1 MDFQT
6 KVVNAM
12 VQVEKGCSLKDFLDD
27 EEIIEALAMLAD
39 ILVVSFYLEAGMY
52 TIKDLEE
59 LLADFKIAKEI
70 QDRHLKNTLGIKD
83 E

>member
-39 ILVVSFYLEAGMY
+39 ILVITGVLPAEEA
-52 TIKDLEE
+52 
-59 LLADFKIAKEI
+59 
-70 QDRHLKNTLGIKD
+70 
-83 E
+83 